1 MRKLMIVASFVLVA
15 MAANAQGRYDNRD
28 YRRGGYDND
37 HNRYGRNER
46 YDDRFDPNG
55 RIDSYQREAR
65 KRIAWGIENGSI
77 TAHEA
82 KRLLKEAERIEF
94 KENAFLR
101 DRFLDNRERKELA
114 QDLADLNRQ
123 ITRESRDW
131 NRQPNDDY
139 RRGGRYAGR
148 Y

>member
-15 MAANAQGRYDNRD
+15 MAANAQGRYDDRDFRRDGYGNNRN
-28 YRRGGYDND
+28 RGN
-37 HNRYGRNER
+37 YGR
-46 YDDRFDPNG
+46 YDDRFDPNA

-65 KRIAWGIENGSI
+65 KRIAWGIENGNI
-77 TAHEA
+77 TANEA
-82 KRLLKEAERIEF
+82 KRLLREAERIEY

-114 QDLADLNRQ
+114 QDLADLNRK
-123 ITRESRDW
+123 ITRETRDW
-131 NRQPNDDY
+131 NRQSNDDY